1 MKMKNFLSSMF
12 AILVIGSAS
21 VTAQTTGLPQQQEQI
36 EVSKKEL
43 TEFAQVFQQ
52 MRLLN
57 QEAQKEM
64 IEVVKNEDFELQRF
78 NEIHQAKLD
87 PNKEIE
93 TTDIEDKKYS
103 LVVAELKNIQ
113 PEFQKKI
120 QELISE
126 SNLSMAEYQQI
137 AMALKNDPEI
147 QQRLQAI
154 MKG

>member
-1 MKMKNFLSSMF
+1 MF

-21 VTAQTTGLPQQQEQI
+21 VTAQTTSLPQQQEQI